1 MSDPRPSLISVII
14 PTLDEAEGISDL
26 LTGLAPMRA
35 AGGELIL
42 VDGGSR
48 DGTPDL
54 ARPQVDRLLVG
65 ARGRAAQMNLGA
77 RHARGAILVFLHAD
91 TQAPSAALLDLP
103 KRLAESGRDW
113 GRFDVRIAGRHPVL
127 PVIAWSMNLR
137 SRLTGIATGD
147 QTLFVTRE
155 RFERV
160 GGYPP
165 IALMEAIALSRRLK
179 RSGRPLCLRER
190 VLTSGRRWE
199 RRGVARTILLM
210 WWLRLAY
217 ALGVP
222 PERLARWYR

>member
-165 IALMEAIALSRRLK
+165 IALMEDIALSRRLK